1 MPNPSRQ
8 AISEALSFPW
18 GSSGTMASAS
28 ARSRVQPAVLPDS
41 PTRARASGIEL
52 DPLLKKA
59 GLTAY
64 QVENP
69 DVRVKVQ
76 DQIAFLN
83 LTADAL

>member
-1 MPNPSRQ
+1 MNRADASEPDRHTADYSETKRPGTLPSAAGGITRL
-8 AISEALSFPW
+8 AY
-18 GSSGTMASAS
+18 
-28 ARSRVQPAVLPDS
+28 ARAQ
-41 PTRARASGIEL
+41 ASGIEL